1 MFMIG
6 KLPICLCEVSTL
18 YCNRQNYYWYLFI
31 YIPSTLCKMK
41 STCTHWTLAIAL
53 VVETRVHDFGWNDSI
68 SHAQCQVLI
77 HNVPVLVLRCL
88 KVSNWTWVSYCWTFI
103 NQINICG
110 DCWSRH
116 NSLYETVWASRPHFP
131 EFLLSSIY
139 LWSWQVAVSRDGEA
153 KYIAIIN
160 YLVMPLHL
168 SCHPNIDKQD

>member
-1 MFMIG
+1 MIG

-18 YCNRQNYYWYLFI
+18 YCKKQNYFWYLFI

-41 STCTHWTLAIAL
+41 STCTHWTLASVSRWNKSAWLWMKWLNITCSVSGAHTQMYQSLYSGVSKNQVEHELVIAEL
-53 VVETRVHDFGWNDSI
+53 S
-68 SHAQCQVLI
+68 LI
-77 HNVPVLVLRCL
+77 R
-88 KVSNWTWVSYCWTFI
+88 S
-103 NQINICG
+103 INILG

-116 NSLYETVWASRPHFP
+116 NSLYETVWASRPRFP